1 MIGEVVMVVK
11 GENESKKDEKRKS
24 EKYDKNKM
32 YSQEK
37 RNFVTLGDRQFEP
50 VP

>member
-1 MIGEVVMVVK
+1 MRVK
-11 GENESKKDEKRKS
+11 KMRKGRVK
-24 EKYDKNKM
+24 KYDENKM

-37 RNFVTLGDRQFEP
+37 RNFVTLGDRQLEP